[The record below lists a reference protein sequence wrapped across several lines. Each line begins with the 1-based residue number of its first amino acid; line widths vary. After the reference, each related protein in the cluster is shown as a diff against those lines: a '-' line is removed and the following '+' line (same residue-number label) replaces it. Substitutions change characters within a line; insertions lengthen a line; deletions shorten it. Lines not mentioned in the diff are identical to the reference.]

1 MKTGDLI
8 EMPQG
13 RGPALVIS
21 VSEYKLRDGTVAR
34 NVVCLASYGEDYW
47 DAEACKVIS
56 VARS

>member
-8 EMPQG
+8 GMPQG

-21 VSEYKLRDGTVAR
+21 VSEYTLRDGTVSR

-56 VARS
+56 ESR

>member
-1 MKTGDLI
+1 MKAGDLI

-21 VSEYKLRDGTVAR
+21 ISECKLRDGTVAR

-47 DAEACKVIS
+47 DAEAC
-56 VARS
+56 